1 MKKLIKY
8 KSVGVQFLIILF
20 IILLSLVYF
29 YPVLEGKRIIQD
41 DITEHKGRTKELRD
55 YQAET
60 GERSLWTN
68 SMFSGMPAYMISASY
83 PGNILA
89 KFQGF
94 FRRMLH
100 PASMLMLYILG
111 FYILLLSLGV
121 NKWQSLV
128 GAIAYGLSSYLLIII
143 GVGHNTK
150 AYALGYMVPAL
161 AGVLLSLGGKRIPGA
176 ILFTVAFSLQLM
188 ANHLQ
193 ITYYALILLV
203 LLGIVKLV
211 YAFREKEIITF
222 GKSIGILVL
231 GCVVAIGMN
240 FSKLYIAWEYSKE
253 TTRGQSELVSPI
265 NDPNSTSGLGRN
277 YIVQWSYGIDET
289 LTLLI
294 PNFKGGSTATNPG
307 VESESYKLIKKKSR
321 GNETYYKFISMYHGK
336 KPSTSGPV
344 YLGAIV
350 MLLFVLALFVT
361 KKGPL
366 KWWLIMATI
375 VSIVMA
381 WGRHVMGLT
390 GLLLDYLPLYNKF
403 RAPEMI
409 LVIAGF
415 TIPLLSFLGL
425 NAILTKQVSRE
436 KLRKS
441 LIYSFAITASI
452 TLFFSLFPASVGDFK
467 SDSDARLIPDW
478 LIDAVISDRISM
490 LRSDAVRSFIFISLG
505 AIILYLWYLERL
517 RTTMLLILLG
527 VLISVDLWQVDKR
540 YLNNDNFEF
549 KQKNEATWEERFA
562 DKEILKDKDLSYRV
576 LSLDQT
582 FTSARNAYFHKD
594 IGGYHA
600 ASLRRYD
607 ELIRFRLNPEINIL
621 KQRIALDRLSD
632 SLFNDLPGLNML
644 NTRYVIYDPEKLPVA
659 NKNALGNA
667 WFLPLYFIVENA
679 TEEITVFKALDPKY
693 VALIDKRFEEFVKDI
708 KLNTGFR
715 GTIKLTEYHPDYLK
729 YVSLSNNERLVIFSE
744 IYYAKGWKS
753 YIDGK
758 PVPHFRANYVLRAMV
773 VPEGRH
779 TIEFKFSPES
789 YYLGNKISHASSYL
803 LILAI
808 FGYLFSEFRRRKRGV
823 RYHSKQ

>member
-1 MKKLIKY
+1 I
-8 KSVGVQFLIILF
+8 
-20 IILLSLVYF
+20 
-29 YPVLEGKRIIQD
+29 
-41 DITEHKGRTKELRD
+41 
-55 YQAET
+55 
-60 GERSLWTN
+60 
-68 SMFSGMPAYMISASY
+68 
-83 PGNILA
+83 
-89 KFQGF
+89 
-94 FRRMLH
+94 
-100 PASMLMLYILG
+100 
-111 FYILLLSLGV
+111 
-121 NKWQSLV
+121 
-128 GAIAYGLSSYLLIII
+128 GA
-143 GVGHNTK
+143 GHNTK

-193 ITYYALILLV
+193 ITYYTLILLV

-222 GKSIGILVL
+222 GKSIGILIL

-253 TTRGQSELVSPI
+253 TTRGQSELVSAT
-265 NDPNSTSGLGRN
+265 NDDPSSTSGLDRN

-294 PNFKGGSTATNPG
+294 PNFKGGSTPTNPG
-307 VESESYKLIKKKSR
+307 AGSESHKLIKKR
-321 GNETYYKFISMYHGK
+321 FRENETYYKSISMYHGK
-336 KPSTSGPV
+336 KLSTSGPV

-361 KKGPL
+361 KGPL

-390 GLLLDYLPLYNKF
+390 SFLLDYLPLYNKF

-425 NAILTKQVSRE
+425 NAILTKQLSRE

-441 LIYSFAITASI
+441 LIYSFVITASI
-452 TLFFSLFPASVGDFK
+452 TLFFSLFPSSVGDFK
-467 SDSDARLIPDW
+467 SGSDARLIPDW

-517 RTTMLLILLG
+517 RTTTLLILLG
-527 VLISVDLWQVDKR
+527 VFISVDLWQVDKR

-549 KQKNEATWEERFA
+549 RQKNEVIWEERFA
-562 DKEILKDKDLSYRV
+562 DKEILKDKDLSYRT

-582 FTSARNAYFHKD
+582 FTTARNAYFHKD

-600 ASLRRYD
+600 AKLRRYE
-607 ELIRFRLNPEINIL
+607 ELIISRLNPEIKIL
-621 KQRIALDRLSD
+621 KQRIALDRLSN

-644 NTRYVIYDPEKLPVA
+644 NTRYVIYDPEKLPVV

-667 WFLPLYFIVENA
+667 WFLPSYFIVENA
-679 TEEITVFKALDPKY
+679 TEEIVALKVLDPKY
-693 VALIDKRFEEFVKDI
+693 IALIDKRFEEFVKDI
-708 KLNTGFR
+708 KLNTESR

-729 YVSLSNNERLVIFSE
+729 YVSLSNYEQLAIFSE

-773 VPEGRH
+773 VPEGKH
-779 TIEFKFSPES
+779 TIEFKFSPDS

-803 LILAI
+803 LILVI